1 MLRVIRSATRQA
13 SITPNVSFD
22 KIAREWRCKWSADA
36 DNASLSAAQTILDGH
51 LAEVKAVAGV
61 ESVQR
66 VVCGGC
72 LDFKVITKLDNVSF
86 AKWADAK
93 FEPEASL
100 LAKLEAVEGVT
111 AIETQTYT
119 LMDM

>member
-1 MLRVIRSATRQA
+1 MFRVIRSAARQA
-13 SITPNVSFD
+13 SITPNVSFTSV
-22 KIAREWRCKWSADA
+22 AREWRCKWSADS

-72 LDFKVITKLDNVSF
+72 LDFKVITKLDAASF
-86 AKWADAK
+86 GAWAEAE
-93 FEPEASL
+93 FEPEASV
-100 LAKLEAVEGVT
+100 LAKLNAVEGVSVV
-111 AIETQTYT
+111 ETQTYT